1 MHVTENENE
10 LVYLEFKSSCNNPN
24 LSDREIEDILD
35 ELPIYNLDS
44 LLNYFNII
52 EETRPQLFERMKE
65 NLLK

>member
-1 MHVTENENE
+1 MHVTENENG
-10 LVYLEFKSSCNNPN
+10 LVYLEFKSLCNNPN
-24 LSDREIEDILD
+24 LSDREIEYLMD

-44 LLNYFNII
+44 IMSYYSII